1 VTELPDNPQS
11 HARQVTGSLI
21 AAVLIVTITVVAA
34 RIPAGGLNDDIREDR
49 YEEQQRRQEDRL
61 EQREERLEDRQDN
74 SGSG

>member
-1 VTELPDNPQS
+1 M
-11 HARQVTGSLI
+11 TGSLI
-21 AAVLIVTITVVAA
+21 AAVLIVIITIAVVAA

-61 EQREERLEDRQDN
+61 EQRQERLEDRQDN

>member
-1 VTELPDNPQS
+1 
-11 HARQVTGSLI
+11 LI
-21 AAVLIVTITVVAA
+21 AAVLIVIITITIVTA
-34 RIPAGGLNDDIREDR
+34 RIPAGGLNDDIREER